1 MDELL
6 RAIIIGF
13 VSYGAINI
21 IYHIMTFFNR
31 LIDILK
37 NTPDMTYDELV
48 VFYNQTKDKT
58 KEKNK

>member
-13 VSYGAINI
+13 VTYGVFNI

-37 NTPDMTYDELV
+37 NTPDMTYEELV
-48 VFYNQTKDKT
+48 VFYNQTKDRT
-58 KEKNK
+58 KE